1 MLDGEETVEIACR
14 KLRREGA
21 RQHAG
26 QTRYS
31 MLDGEETV
39 QIAWGELC
47 WEGARQHSSRRNG
60 LGKAECRA
68 VGAANLSCWH
78 GFFRTNFIIAIVLK
92 KCGPKT
98 GQTVPRLLTRFPKA
112 EKWDMNG
119 KMFVAAGGFYFHGR
133 RVYTQHLLH
142 KESFTQE
149 SFYTQK
155 LLHREALTPRSLYTG
170 EPLHT
175 DAFTQRSLYTEELL
189 HAEAFYTKKRLH
201 TEACTQKSLYTEK
214 SFTQKK
220 VYAKKLLHRE
230 VF

>member
-92 KCGPKT
+92 KLWTQDWSNSPKT
-98 GQTVPRLLTRFPKA
+98 THTVSK
-112 EKWDMNG
+112 G
-119 KMFVAAGGFYFHGR
+119 
-133 RVYTQHLLH
+133 
-142 KESFTQE
+142 
-149 SFYTQK
+149 
-155 LLHREALTPRSLYTG
+155 
-170 EPLHT
+170 
-175 DAFTQRSLYTEELL
+175 
-189 HAEAFYTKKRLH
+189 
-201 TEACTQKSLYTEK
+201 
-214 SFTQKK
+214 
-220 VYAKKLLHRE
+220 
-230 VF
+230 